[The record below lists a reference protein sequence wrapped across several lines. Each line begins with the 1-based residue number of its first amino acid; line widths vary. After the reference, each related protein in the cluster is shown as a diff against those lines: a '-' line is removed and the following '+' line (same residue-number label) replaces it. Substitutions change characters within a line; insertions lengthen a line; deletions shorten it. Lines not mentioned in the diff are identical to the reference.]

1 MDIAERSKGL
11 ALRFNLRG
19 AKKSILDRRV
29 SEREQKMSI
38 LSASPEDEDR
48 SNATRLKNVS
58 DEYIAQM
65 YSIIEIN
72 RAVIPELAARK
83 EGETLKAKDEI
94 LQALTPEEREISRGY
109 LDQFLGNLGSILDS
123 GGPRSSSEVTVKM
136 PNRGAG
142 AAISHL
148 IMQTAYRAKAGPPDY
163 LLRNSLLVSAIS
175 TFEVLFGQLAR
186 AVSSV
191 NSSALSD
198 SEHTF
203 TIDDLAK
210 FESLDDAREYL
221 IEKRVSS
228 LLRDSVDVWEKWLKR
243 QTGGVSMQA
252 LPVSWSLVR
261 ESFARRNLLVHTGGV
276 VNHLYIAVVAKLGLP
291 ESATVRPGERIDVDA
306 EYLDR
311 VLQELLALGHTLIC
325 AVGVKLYVKNRDIYL
340 RAAINAA
347 RDFSF
352 WHADRASRVVC
363 SYLLTNK
370 LNRRDE
376 MMTKV
381 RQWVAIKEVEGLG
394 SIRSELEA
402 WDTSGLDPSIAHCKN
417 ILLDDLEEGA
427 RVVEVLISQGDLSRF
442 EVAFDPL
449 YKKLARPVFRE
460 NQGEGESKELAKED
474 GV

>member
-1 MDIAERSKGL
+1 M
-11 ALRFNLRG
+11 
-19 AKKSILDRRV
+19 DRRI
-29 SEREQKMSI
+29 SEGEQKMSI
-38 LSASPEDEDR
+38 LSASSEHEDR
-48 SNATRLKNVS
+48 SNANRLKNVS

-109 LDQFLGNLGSILDS
+109 LDEFLGNLGSILDS
-123 GGPRSSSEVTVKM
+123 ESPRSSSEVTVKM
-136 PNRGAG
+136 PNRGAS
-142 AAISHL
+142 AAITHL
-148 IMQTAYRAKAGPPDY
+148 IIQMAYRAKAGPPDF
-163 LLRNSLLVSAIS
+163 LLRKSLLVSAIS

-186 AVSSV
+186 AIYVV

-198 SEHTF
+198 SEHAF
-203 TIDDLAK
+203 TLDELAEFK
-210 FESLDDAREYL
+210 SLGDAREYL

-228 LLRDSVDVWEKWLKR
+228 LLRDSVDIWEKWLKR
-243 QTGGVSMQA
+243 QTGGVSMQE
-252 LPVSWSLVR
+252 LPVSWPLVR

-276 VNHLYIAVVAKLGLP
+276 VNQLYVAVVAKLGLP

-325 AVGVKLYVKNRDIYL
+325 AVGVKLYRKNKDVYL

-352 WHADRASRVVC
+352 WHADRASRAVC

-376 MMTKV
+376 MMTRV
-381 RQWVAIKEVEGLG
+381 RHWVAVKEVEGLG
-394 SIRSELEA
+394 SIRSELEG
-402 WDTSGLDPSIAHCKN
+402 WDTSGLDLSIAHCKN
-417 ILLDDLEEGA
+417 VLLDDLEEGA
-427 RVVEVLISQGDLSRF
+427 RVVEKLISQGDLTRF

-460 NQGEGESKELAKED
+460 SQGEEETKKFAKGGE
-474 GV
+474 V